1 MLCRSSIHAVALAIA
16 LLIPIRGAQAFDDA
30 LYPDWTGGWMRLGS
44 GDFDPSKPR
53 GLGQQ
58 APLAPEYQ
66 KLLEQSIG
74 EQDRGGQGEDP
85 GYRCS
90 PHGMP
95 RIMIAIHHMVFVTL
109 PETTYVLREVG
120 TQLRRI
126 YTDGR
131 DWPANLQH
139 SSVGYSIGK
148 WLDEGGN
155 GRFDTLA
162 VETRGIKGP
171 HSYDSSGIPFHKDD
185 ATIVRERIALD
196 RNNPDVLHDEITTID
211 NALTRPWTVT
221 RSYARKRNPT
231 WVEYNCSED
240 NHHVVIGNDDYILRE
255 DGLLM
260 PVRKGQKPPDL
271 RYFNQPQQ

>member
-1 MLCRSSIHAVALAIA
+1 MLCRSSIPAVALAAA
-16 LLIPIRGAQAFDDA
+16 LLMTTRGAGAFDEA
-30 LYPDWTGGWMRLGS
+30 RYPDWGGGWMRLGS

-58 APLAPEYQ
+58 APLTPEYQ
-66 KLLEQSIG
+66 AIFEASVAD
-74 EQDRGGQGEDP
+74 QDRGGQGSNP

-95 RIMIAIHHMVFVTL
+95 RVMIAIHHMVFVIV
-109 PETTYVLREVG
+109 PETTYILREVG

-131 DWPANLQH
+131 DWPANLKPA
-139 SSVGYSIGK
+139 SVGYSIGK
-148 WLDEGGN
+148 WVDQDSD
-155 GRFDTLA
+155 GRFDTLL
-162 VETRGIKGP
+162 VETHGLTGSR
-171 HSYDSSGIPFHKDD
+171 SYDSSGLPLHKEGG
-185 ATIVRERIALD
+185 AIIKERIALD
-196 RNNPDVLHDEITTID
+196 KANPDVLHDEITIMD
-211 NALTRPWTVT
+211 KALTRPWTVT
-221 RSYARKRNPT
+221 RSYRRNRHPS

-240 NHHVVIGNDDYILRE
+240 NHHVVIANEDYILRE

-271 RYFNQPQQ
+271 RYFNQQ